1 MTEAAPLDR
10 MQKIADYRTTCRFL
24 RRSGK
29 QAIVYGCFSLF
40 IGAMTHQFQDPL
52 YSYLYLVLGSIELI
66 VGLRNRFKPSAVGVI
81 LDGCLLILIGA
92 WMTTVQLLAIFQ
104 GLNNSWIALVIGPAF
119 IGIAIQRFYKYG
131 HAREAFR
138 EPPTEEQISW
148 FDEVIAEIKAAK
160 VAETPDMV
168 EFRAGFLWKGRKL
181 GDVLIFVDKLDF
193 DNLIADRRD
202 VDFTDK
208 GKALFGG
215 GRIVKLRIGRR
226 TFRFAEIRT
235 EMLAL
240 LEEWGADEEPPEPSP
255 EDEPHEE
262 DV

>member
-40 IGAMTHQFQDPL
+40 IGAMTFQFQDRL
-52 YSYLYLVLGSIELI
+52 YSYLYLILGSIQLI
-66 VGLRNRFKPSAVGVI
+66 VGLRNRFKPSAAGVI

-92 WMTTVQLLAIFQ
+92 WMTAVQLIAMNQ
-104 GLNNSWIALVIGPAF
+104 GLRSSWIALAVGPAF
-119 IGIAIQRFYKYG
+119 IVISIQRFYKYG

-138 EPPTEEQISW
+138 EPPTEEQIAW

-160 VAETPDMV
+160 VAETLDMV

-202 VDFTDK
+202 VDFTDI

-215 GRIVKLRIGRR
+215 GRLVRLRIGRR
-226 TFRFAEIRT
+226 NFRIAEIRP
-235 EMLAL
+235 EMLSL
-240 LEEWGADEEPPEPSP
+240 LQEWGADEEPPEPSP
-255 EDEPHEE
+255 EDELSEPT
-262 DV
+262 